1 MAECWKVTDVYILLA
16 VSLVLSV
23 ALLINS
29 LGLITF
35 EMGEFHNARDYALS
49 LLELNRRLASD
60 LDIPE
65 DNTRVR
71 FAYENL
77 HKAIVNATTT
87 DEITNLILSEMGVF
101 EDTIREEADYYMTNW
116 LEWVI
121 YQDPNLTQL
130 TASTEVIIHFLA
142 DNAIS
147 LEGGEFL
154 DSATVEKIRS
164 HFSPK
169 GIGMQ
174 TVTIAIDVVEG
185 EIMTRVIEPLSELY
199 PVQHMQNQYKF
210 LEQEYNNLRSLTGY
224 SELTGPGL
232 VISLMDAEDE
242 LLFSE
247 NNIIHDVDVQ
257 EIVHSLFASGAVGI
271 SVGGKRLVVDTSIRC
286 VGGPIL
292 VNYDPIPVKPLI
304 IKAVGDTEAMNE
316 YLSSLFQYYREKRNL
331 RVEVSIES
339 EIRLPGQSLR

>member
-1 MAECWKVTDVYILLA
+1 MAERLKLTDVYIFIVISLL
-16 VSLVLSV
+16 LSV

-49 LLELNRRLASD
+49 LLELNRRLAAD
-60 LDIPE
+60 LEVPE
-65 DNTRVR
+65 DNARVR

-87 DEITNLILSEMGVF
+87 DEITNLILSEMSDF
-101 EDTIREEADYYMTNW
+101 ENTIREEADYYLTNW

-121 YQDPNLTQL
+121 SQDPNLTKL
-130 TASTEVIIHFLA
+130 TDSTEVIIYFLS

-147 LEGGEFL
+147 IDGGEFL
-154 DSATVEKIRS
+154 DSATVDKIRS

-169 GIGMQ
+169 RLGMQ
-174 TVTIAIDVVEG
+174 TVTIAIDVE
-185 EIMTRVIEPLSELY
+185 EDLIMTKVIEPLNELY
-199 PVQHMQNQYKF
+199 PIQHLQNQYKF

-242 LLFSE
+242 LLLSE

-257 EIVHSLFASGAVGI
+257 EIVHCLFASGAEGV

-304 IKAVGDTEAMNE
+304 IKAVGDAEAMND
-316 YLSSLFQYYREKRNL
+316 YLSSLFQYYRENRNL

>member
-1 MAECWKVTDVYILLA
+1 MAERFKITDVYVLVAVALL
-16 VSLVLSV
+16 LSV

-29 LGLITF
+29 LGFITL
-35 EMGEFHNARDYALS
+35 EVGEFHNARDYALS
-49 LLELNRRLASD
+49 LLEFNRRLASD
-60 LDIPE
+60 LEVPE
-65 DNTRVR
+65 DSTRVR

-77 HKAIVNATTT
+77 HKAIDNATTT
-87 DEITNLILSEMGVF
+87 EEITNLILSDMGAF

-121 YQDPNLTQL
+121 SQDPNLPKL
-130 TASTEVIIHFLA
+130 TDSTEIIIHFLS

-147 LEGGEFL
+147 LEGGDFL
-154 DSATVEKIRS
+154 DFATVEKIRS

-174 TVTIAIDVVEG
+174 TVTIAIDVDDDL
-185 EIMTRVIEPLSELY
+185 IKTRVIEPLSELY
-199 PVQHMQNQYKF
+199 PIQHMQNQYKF

-224 SELTGPGL
+224 SELTGPGI

-242 LLFSE
+242 LLFNE

-257 EIVHSLFASGAVGI
+257 EIVHSLFASGAIGI

-304 IKAVGDTEAMNE
+304 IKAVGDAEAMNN

-331 RVEVSIES
+331 RVEVSVES